1 LIGPIQRRSAFT
13 KLSKEGTYVRSGS
26 FWCIMLLDPSLTMA
40 HVGYAIGRPYG
51 GAVER
56 NRLRRRLRVLM
67 ASHCDALLPGSY
79 LVGATPGANQQDFV
93 QLGASV
99 SRLISAILAR
109 TSDLV
114 AK

>member
-1 LIGPIQRRSAFT
+1 
-13 KLSKEGTYVRSGS
+13 
-26 FWCIMLLDPSLTMA
+26 MLLDPSLTMA
-40 HVGYAIGRPYG
+40 HVGYAIGRDVG

-67 ASHCDALLPGSY
+67 ASRGEALLPGSY
-79 LVGATPGANQQDFV
+79 LVGATPSANQQDFA
-93 QLGASV
+93 QLGASAN
-99 SRLISAILAR
+99 RLIESILAK

>member
-1 LIGPIQRRSAFT
+1 
-13 KLSKEGTYVRSGS
+13 
-26 FWCIMLLDPSLTMA
+26 MA
-40 HVGYAIGRPYG
+40 HVGYAIGRTYG

-67 ASHCDALLPGSY
+67 ASHGEALLPGSY
-79 LVGATPGANQQDFV
+79 LVGATPGAHQQNFA
-93 QLGASV
+93 QLGASIN
-99 SRLISAILAR
+99 RLIESILAK